1 MNAVPST
8 LEQQLAAQLE
18 SLKQAGQHRH
28 SRLVLPCPGGHCQI
42 DAREC
47 WNFAGND
54 YLGLAD
60 HPSLITAA
68 EAAISQAGLGARAS
82 VLVSGYTPWHAELTA
97 RLAILKQTPAAL
109 LFPSG
114 YAANVGTLCALAGPD
129 DLILCDRLNHASLI
143 DGCRLS
149 RARFQVYPHAD
160 AAACRRILSQQAG
173 YRRTFIVTESVF
185 SMDGDHAPLAELLQ
199 IADDLE
205 AQLIVDEAHAT
216 GVFGETGAGL
226 LSALD
231 LPHDRVISIGTL
243 SKAVGLQ
250 GGFVCGS
257 ATLIDWL
264 WNSARTHMFSTGLSL
279 PVCAAGCA
287 AIDLIRTE
295 PERRDWLARAS
306 AHVISTL
313 RADGWNIPP
322 ATVGPV
328 VPVIIGSE
336 AETMQL
342 ARQLEEQGI
351 LVAGIRPP
359 TVPKGTS
366 RLRVSLSYAVQDCG
380 IDALLQAFSA
390 CRQAGHGQQNG
401 Q

>member
-1 MNAVPST
+1 MNVVPLT
-8 LEQQLAAQLE
+8 FEQQLAAQLE
-18 SLKQAGQHRH
+18 SLKQAGQHRR
-28 SRLVLPCPGGHCQI
+28 SRLVLPRPGGRCRI
-42 DAREC
+42 DTRDC

-54 YLGLAD
+54 YLGLSD
-60 HPSLITAA
+60 HPSLLTAA

-82 VLVSGYTPWHAELTA
+82 VLVSGYTPWHAELSA
-97 RLAILKQTPAAL
+97 RLACLKQTPSAL

-149 RARFQVYPHAD
+149 RARFQVFPHAD
-160 AAACRRILSQQAG
+160 AAACRRILSQRTGA
-173 YRRTFIVTESVF
+173 RRTFIVTESVF

-199 IADDLE
+199 IADAFD
-205 AQLIVDEAHAT
+205 AQLVVDEAHAT

-226 LSALD
+226 VSALN

-243 SKAVGLQ
+243 SKALGLQ

-257 ATLIDWL
+257 PLLIDWL
-264 WNSARTHMFSTGLSL
+264 WNAARTHMFSTGLSL

-287 AIDLIRTE
+287 AIELIQTE
-295 PERRDWLARAS
+295 PERREWLARAS
-306 AHVISTL
+306 AQVISAL
-313 RADGWNIPP
+313 RADGWNIP
-322 ATVGPV
+322 AAAVGPV

-336 AETMQL
+336 AHTMQL

-366 RLRVSLSYAVQDCG
+366 RLRISLSYAVRDGG
-380 IDALLQAFSA
+380 IDALLQAFRA
-390 CRQAGHGQQNG
+390 CRQTGPGPQTGQ
-401 Q
+401 